1 VAILG
6 QTVLRE
12 CRHPEPVQRDGQS
25 QGLWDAP
32 YTPTRGPAQLNS
44 DQLKNVL
51 AEEQR
56 IMDEFAPVYDAAMI
70 TNSYVYSLERKR
82 FVKWL
87 TGLAAEAGELSE
99 MSVLDAGC
107 ASGGVLELMSG
118 AGFGQLTGLDLS
130 PKMLEVARGREL
142 PRTEFLR
149 GTIEHA
155 PFQGQIFDVIV
166 AAFTVHHLCEPSA
179 FFKLVD
185 NTLKPGG
192 YFFVLEYDIDSGTIG
207 LAGDGPRRRIGDT
220 VRGLFAWKNRRTLA
234 AKPPLVG
241 QFNSA
246 HRMMSFANL
255 CDAMPNPDDYKVT
268 HDSHGFV
275 LPAFLPVLV
284 EESAIDRGIVKVADA
299 IDRRLKRSRTGLFQW
314 VAGRRVTRQNHVQA
328 RS

>member
-1 VAILG
+1 
-6 QTVLRE
+6 
-12 CRHPEPVQRDGQS
+12 
-25 QGLWDAP
+25 
-32 YTPTRGPAQLNS
+32 
-44 DQLKNVL
+44 
-51 AEEQR
+51 
-56 IMDEFAPVYDAAMI
+56 MDEFAPVYDTAMI
-70 TNSYVYSLERKR
+70 TNSYVYSLERQR

-87 TGLAAEAGELSE
+87 TGLATEAGELSE

-107 ASGGVLELMSG
+107 ATGGVLELMSG
-118 AGFGQLTGLDLS
+118 AGFGKLTGLDLS
-130 PKMLEVARGREL
+130 PKMLEVARGQEL
-142 PRTEFLR
+142 PRTEFLQ

-185 NTLKPGG
+185 NTLKLGG
-192 YFFVLEYDIDSGTIG
+192 YFFVLEYDIDSGAIG
-207 LAGDGPRRRIGDT
+207 LAGDGLSRKMGNT
-220 VRGLFAWKNRRTLA
+220 VRSLIAWKNRRILA

-241 QFNSA
+241 QFNPA

-255 CDAMPNPDDYKVT
+255 CNAMPDQKGYKVT

-284 EESAIDRGIVKVADA
+284 EESAVDRGIVKVADA

-314 VAGRRVTRQNHVQA
+314 VAGRRVR
-328 RS
+328 